1 MDKGLSRLDQSRR
14 DKLPVVIPKGRI
26 RPVSPLT
33 AARFATEC
41 NNAIKNHVP
50 VRSHWSKYKGDT
62 KLLSDYYDRISV
74 STSCKLP
81 PPPTAMFI

>member
-1 MDKGLSRLDQSRR
+1 MDKGLSRLNQSRR

-41 NNAIKNHVP
+41 NNAIKNHVLC
-50 VRSHWSKYKGDT
+50 VRTG
-62 KLLSDYYDRISV
+62 V
-74 STSCKLP
+74 STRGTLSSSL
-81 PPPTAMFI
+81 TITTEFR

>member
-50 VRSHWSKYKGDT
+50 VHLHWSKYKEIGRA
-62 KLLSDYYDRISV
+62 SWRERV
-74 STSCKLP
+74 SSCV
-81 PPPTAMFI
+81 